1 MTWFKNKKEVETE
14 AANPSLRP
22 GGIDFET
29 AAARVTVEDPEIAAA
44 ADSFIAATADD
55 EALIVRSEWAI
66 VAVKGCF
73 YPAAKWIHPAYAID
87 GGEAAQVSPKMQ
99 LFLQMVA
106 DKYAPAAI
114 SRLANRYPE
123 FWDLV
128 AVLGV
133 LYYQKWR
140 AVSKIIAEEQRAR
153 HQGPENAKNVTVM
166 PSPEQPVEEP
176 EEKIVGQRLRDGS
189 LVI

>member
-1 MTWFKNKKEVETE
+1 MWFDKKKEVQTE
-14 AANPSLRP
+14 AASPRP
-22 GGIDFET
+22 GGIDYET
-29 AAARVTVEDPEIAAA
+29 AAARVTAEDPEVAAA
-44 ADSFIAATADD
+44 ADAFVEADE
-55 EALIVRSEWAI
+55 EALIVKPEWAI

-87 GGEAAQVSPKMQ
+87 DGEAAQISPKMQ
-99 LFLQMVA
+99 VFLQTVA

-140 AVSKIIAEEQRAR
+140 AVSKIIAEEQKRF
-153 HQGPENAKNVTVM
+153 ENAKNVTVM
-166 PSPEQPVEEP
+166 PAPQSQQPAEEP
-176 EEKIVGQRLRDGS
+176 EEKIVGERLRDGS